1 MQHKDLGKEI
11 ASKKLQTLFI
21 RHCQGYVKRQGALL
35 LSGQMKGRTERCG
48 GRRKLVCI
56 PCVRAHH
63 RDMQGSGYKRQN
75 TSILFNTPLLTL
87 LFLFIII
94 FLADRIVFW
103 FLNKNLFQHF
113 FSPNS
118 VFFSL
123 PTPFS
128 FLYFSQ
134 CLLLFFSF
142 TLVSLIALLT
152 TRIGLTKRHFFSLLF
167 PPLIF
172 VIVCPAQYYLVG
184 LLAVWSRQ
192 AWLLIGIAAQQITF
206 TAAWIVVIFKLLK
219 HHVCNVL

>member
-1 MQHKDLGKEI
+1 MSRDKGHCCCLDKWKAEQRGVVAVGSLCVFHVLGPITVTCRALDTNVKI
-11 ASKKLQTLFI
+11 PAFCSIL
-21 RHCQGYVKRQGALL
+21 HCLLCYFYLL
-35 LSGQMKGRTERCG
+35 L
-48 GRRKLVCI
+48 
-56 PCVRAHH
+56 
-63 RDMQGSGYKRQN
+63 
-75 TSILFNTPLLTL
+75 F
-87 LFLFIII
+87 FLINV
-94 FLADRIVFW
+94 ADRIVFW

-192 AWLLIGIAAQQITF
+192 AWLLIGIAA
-206 TAAWIVVIFKLLK
+206 
-219 HHVCNVL
+219 